1 MHPFTFKKT
10 VARLVAP
17 TVFTVEKDT
26 ITRSL
31 AQKIDTWAGVAGVVG
46 VLMATA
52 AQGAIVYTGNSDQV
66 YQFSAPTLAAIG
78 TLAGGYGGSKDLAAD
93 TTGIYMTDA
102 GIVWKF
108 NTGGALLSTSFG
120 STFKTVATNADG
132 YVYVANNGEIGRFTS
147 SLAGW
152 TSLTA
157 ASGITDLAVSNNW
170 IYTTDGSVIR
180 RYTLAGSAIN
190 DSFLSSFSSV
200 AVGPDGYVY
209 ATEGSLICRFN
220 ADLSGFTSLVSPA
233 GGITDLAVA
242 SDGIYAVSGG
252 TVYRFNLTGGWAGSN
267 SSFSGGGFDTV
278 AVVAA
283 PVPEPAAVSLL
294 LLSGLGLLARRRSRG
309 IVAP

>member
-17 TVFTVEKDT
+17 TVFTMEKDT

-31 AQKIDTWAGVAGVVG
+31 AQKIGTWAGVAGVVG

-52 AQGAIVYTGNSDQV
+52 AQGAIVYTGNSGEV

-132 YVYVANNGEIGRFTS
+132 NVYVANDGEIGRFTS
-147 SLAGW
+147 GLSGW

-157 ASGITDLAVSNNW
+157 ASGVTDLAVSNSW
-170 IYTTDGSVIR
+170 IYATNGSFIR

-220 ADLSGFTSLVSPA
+220 TDLSGFTTLVSPA

-242 SDGIYAVSGG
+242 SDGIYAVTGG

-278 AVVAA
+278 ATVV
-283 PVPEPAAVSLL
+283 VPEPAAAALL
-294 LLSGLGLLARRRSRG
+294 LFSGLGLLARRRSRD